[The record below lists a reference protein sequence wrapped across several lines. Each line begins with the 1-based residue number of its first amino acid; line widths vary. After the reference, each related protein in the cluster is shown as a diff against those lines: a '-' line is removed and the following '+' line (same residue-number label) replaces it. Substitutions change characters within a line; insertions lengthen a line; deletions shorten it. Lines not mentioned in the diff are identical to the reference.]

1 MIAAKLKVIASR
13 IDFTSHLLRNTP
25 HGRSI
30 RLYGSCSAADEK
42 HFAYEI
48 IDWFPVEG
56 ADDDARKAVENCKL
70 YCYLYYTN

>member
-48 IDWFPVEG
+48 ID
-56 ADDDARKAVENCKL
+56 
-70 YCYLYYTN
+70 